1 MSEFITAVNA
11 NGEKQRIPSHWLE
24 DGSRFAKNFRLPPS
38 QRAGEPS
45 LDWTKN
51 DLIAHA
57 EERHVDLDGA
67 TTKADIL
74 ARIVG
79 A

>member
-11 NGEKQRIPSHWLE
+11 NGEKQRIPAHWLAE
-24 DGSRFAKNFRLPPS
+24 GSPFAKGFWLPPS

-45 LDWTKN
+45 LDWTRA

-57 EERHVDLDGA
+57 EKRHVDLDGA